1 MSANLAAAA
10 AVMVG
15 LCAAG
20 QLARPLNAMRA
31 PRPT

>member
-1 MSANLAAAA
+1 MSANLAAAV
-10 AVMVG
+10 VMVG

-20 QLARPLNAMRA
+20 QPARPLSAMRA